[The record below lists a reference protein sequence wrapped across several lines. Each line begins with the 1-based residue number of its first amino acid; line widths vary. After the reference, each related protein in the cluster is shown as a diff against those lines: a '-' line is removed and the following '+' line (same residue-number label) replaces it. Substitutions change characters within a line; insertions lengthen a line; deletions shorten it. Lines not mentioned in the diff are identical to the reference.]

1 MMLDIMIAS
10 LALIGPAP
18 AAGPENSAI
27 TETRYCREMGN
38 ASSRL
43 YAVKLCKTRDGWR
56 RWEACH
62 SSVTRYC
69 TPQDKALSTASV
81 GGKTPFALSEDS
93 RIICRPLRETGTR
106 IVIHDVCLPKRE
118 WERMWVES
126 SEGLRERQG
135 DHSKLNRGV
144 R

>member
-1 MMLDIMIAS
+1 MLMSALF
-10 LALIGPAP
+10 LALSAP
-18 AAGPENSAI
+18 AGEVVDVEAEKRI
-27 TETRYCREMGN
+27 CREMGN

-43 YAVKLCKTRDGWR
+43 YAIKVCKTRAGWR

-69 TPQDKALSTASV
+69 TPQDKALSKASV
-81 GGKTPFALSEDS
+81 GEKTPFALSEDN
-93 RIICRPLRETGTR
+93 RIICRPMRETGTR

-126 SEGLRERQG
+126 SEGLRDRQG
-135 DHSKLNRGV
+135 DHSTLNRGA